1 MLIGLSYS
9 EFLGKLHFYTFFIGV
24 NFTFAPMHIL
34 GIVGLP
40 RRVPD
45 YPTIYTSINSL
56 STFGHIVS
64 MVSLCI
70 FFIGLVDTFYFKL
83 RSEFKN

>member
-1 MLIGLSYS
+1 
-9 EFLGKLHFYTFFIGV
+9 
-24 NFTFAPMHIL
+24 MHIL

-56 STFGHIVS
+56 STFGHILS
-64 MVSLCI
+64 MVSLFI
-70 FFIGLVDTFYFKL
+70 FFIGLIDTFTLKL
-83 RSEFKN
+83 KVK

>member
-1 MLIGLSYS
+1 MGLNYN
-9 EFLGKLHFYTFFIGV
+9 EFLGKLHFYTFFVGV
-24 NFTFAPMHIL
+24 NLTFAPMHIL

-56 STFGHIVS
+56 CTFGHILS
-64 MVSLCI
+64 MVSLVI
-70 FFIGLVDTFYFKL
+70 FFVGLVDTFSLKFRKQLY
-83 RSEFKN
+83 

>member
-1 MLIGLSYS
+1 MQYS
-9 EFLGKLHFYTFFIGV
+9 EVIGKLHFYTFFIGV
-24 NFTFAPMHIL
+24 NLTFAPMHIL

-56 STFGHIVS
+56 STFGHILS
-64 MVSLCI
+64 MVSLII
-70 FFIGLVDTFYFKL
+70 FFVGLVDIFTIKL
-83 RSEFKN
+83 KK